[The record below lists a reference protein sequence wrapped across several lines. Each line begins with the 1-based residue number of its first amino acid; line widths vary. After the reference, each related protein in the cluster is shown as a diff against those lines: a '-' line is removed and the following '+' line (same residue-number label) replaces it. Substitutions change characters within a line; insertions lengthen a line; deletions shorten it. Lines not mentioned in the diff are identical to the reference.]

1 MIPPTSPHKEKNA
14 GGTPPQKAIC
24 LFQKSGYAMNSQN
37 NELPWSDFVKRLK
50 PMSATRLD
58 AFGSG
63 NACAQQENRISSQGI
78 GAVM

>member
-1 MIPPTSPHKEKNA
+1 MS
-14 GGTPPQKAIC
+14 
-24 LFQKSGYAMNSQN
+24 SQN
-37 NELPWSDFVKRLK
+37 NELPRSDFVKRLK

-63 NACAQQENRISSQGI
+63 TARAQQENRISSQGI

>member
-1 MIPPTSPHKEKNA
+1 MILH
-14 GGTPPQKAIC
+14 
-24 LFQKSGYAMNSQN
+24 NSK
-37 NELPWSDFVKRLK
+37 LHWSDFVKRLK

-63 NACAQQENRISSQGI
+63 NSCARQENSISSQGI

>member
-1 MIPPTSPHKEKNA
+1 MRRGPQGNAAEASPQE
-14 GGTPPQKAIC
+14 AIC
-24 LFQKSGYAMNSQN
+24 LFRKSGYDMILHNSK
-37 NELPWSDFVKRLK
+37 LHWSDFVKRLK

-63 NACAQQENRISSQGI
+63 NSCARQENSISSQGI